1 MDTTM
6 RTEQGF
12 TLVEVM
18 VAMVVLS
25 LALFE
30 LGRMQIVSL
39 RTTASASRLSQATS
53 IAQDRVEQLMALA
66 YNAPV
71 LTDNTPVG
79 QMTTYTDPNP
89 PAGYSIMWDVDTN
102 NPAVD
107 TKTVNVRVTWNN
119 LGKTKTFALSLQKG
133 A

>member
-1 MDTTM
+1 M

-66 YNAPV
+66 YNAPS
-71 LTDNTPVG
+71 LTDTTPVG
-79 QMTTYTDPNP
+79 QQTTYTDANP
-89 PAGYSIMWDVDTN
+89 PAGYVVMWDVDTN
-102 NPAVD
+102 NPVID
-107 TKTVNVRVTWNN
+107 TKTVNVRVTWSN
-119 LGKTKTFALSLQKG
+119 LGRTKTFALSLQKG
-133 A
+133 V